1 MKIDIDQLS
10 ESELI
15 DLNRRIVER
24 LRFLQHMRTHASM
37 LEFSIGERVCFQ
49 PDDRP
54 VISGIVTKYNQ
65 KTVSI
70 VTETGERWNVSPSL
84 LRRAET
90 KNKANVIKNNI
101 IKLPKK

>member
-15 DLNRRIVER
+15 DLNQRIVER
-24 LRFLQHMRTHASM
+24 LRFLQQMRTHVSM

-54 VISGIVTKYNQ
+54 VISGIITKYNQ

-84 LRRAET
+84 LRRADT
-90 KNKANVIKNNI
+90 KNKANGIKNNI

>member
-1 MKIDIDQLS
+1 
-10 ESELI
+10 
-15 DLNRRIVER
+15 
-24 LRFLQHMRTHASM
+24 M

-54 VISGIVTKYNQ
+54 VISGIITKYNQ

-84 LRRAET
+84 LRRADT
-90 KNKANVIKNNI
+90 KNKANGIKNNI